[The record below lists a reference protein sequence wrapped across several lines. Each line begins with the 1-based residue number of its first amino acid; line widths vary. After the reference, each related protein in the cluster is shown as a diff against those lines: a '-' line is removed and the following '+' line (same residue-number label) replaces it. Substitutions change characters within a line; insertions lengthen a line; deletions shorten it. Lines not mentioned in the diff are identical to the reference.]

1 MAEQFNVEQ
10 AQEVLNSG
18 LEQAQEIMAD
28 PSKLGDLLNQLQETL
43 KQLPAEAGGALSK
56 IPLMIEMVKGYIT
69 RQYTEVS
76 PKVIALIVSAFIYIV
91 KQKDFIADPL
101 EHPPLN
107 GLCAVRKVI
116 VLLIGPQS
124 DNISLGERL
133 ICRRLFQ
140 GQNSNS
146 RHDNGDQQKCCR
158 AYIFLLSFYLHY
170 FLSSLRIPHP
180 ASSAQRIAMILTKGC
195 MTV

>member
-91 KQKDFIADPL
+91 KQKDFIADTVPVL
-101 EHPPLN
+101 
-107 GLCAVRKVI
+107 GLVDDIAVVALAMKLCEKELDAFKEWRDA
-116 VLLIGPQS
+116 Q
-124 DNISLGERL
+124 
-133 ICRRLFQ
+133 
-140 GQNSNS
+140 
-146 RHDNGDQQKCCR
+146 
-158 AYIFLLSFYLHY
+158 
-170 FLSSLRIPHP
+170 P
-180 ASSAQRIAMILTKGC
+180 ADAAQPEA
-195 MTV
+195 